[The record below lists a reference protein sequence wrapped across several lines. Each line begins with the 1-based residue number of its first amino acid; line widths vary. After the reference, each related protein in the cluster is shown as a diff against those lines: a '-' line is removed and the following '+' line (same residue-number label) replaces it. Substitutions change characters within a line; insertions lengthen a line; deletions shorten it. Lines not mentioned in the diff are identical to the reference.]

1 MLGKEEE
8 EELCAVGVV
17 MRKWDEEPKT
27 VGKSE
32 CRTRDSRADK
42 RATNGLYPKKG
53 REGLKRMFNQGVRI
67 RIGGVP

>member
-1 MLGKEEE
+1 MIHYGVK
-8 EELCAVGVV
+8 CAVGVV

-32 CRTRDSRADK
+32 CRTRDSRTDK
-42 RATNGLYPKKG
+42 RAANGLHPKKG
-53 REGLKRMFNQGVRI
+53 REDLNRMFIQGVGI